1 MERRGA
7 RLVGRSRCFPK
18 ASSNPVNPPGTWS
31 RKLFLYLM
39 LIRADACN
47 FYGKLSVYD
56 SHGGIALAQE
66 EGQQIAKALGKDN
79 VACILQNHG

>member
-1 MERRGA
+1 M
-7 RLVGRSRCFPK
+7 VS
-18 ASSNPVNPPGTWS
+18 
-31 RKLFLYLM
+31 FLT
-39 LIRADACN
+39 DACN

-66 EGQQIAKALGKDN
+66 EGTQIAKALGKDS